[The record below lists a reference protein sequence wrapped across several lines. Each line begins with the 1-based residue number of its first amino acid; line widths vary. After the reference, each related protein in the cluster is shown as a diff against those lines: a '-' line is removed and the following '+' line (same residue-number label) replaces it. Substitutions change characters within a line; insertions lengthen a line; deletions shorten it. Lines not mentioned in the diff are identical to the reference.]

1 MPKRHNPAFKCV
13 DLAAYSGEISKDASI
28 DSWTFSAS
36 NSESASSHWDGDNGG
51 RVFCAETRGGGGVA
65 HGDEFA
71 GEGEVDGDGGEG
83 AGCGGDD

>member
-1 MPKRHNPAFKCV
+1 MCRLGRLQRRDIEGRVDRPV
-13 DLAAYSGEISKDASI
+13 DLQRFEFRVIV
-28 DSWTFSAS
+28 
-36 NSESASSHWDGDNGG
+36 SSHWDGDNGG

-71 GEGEVDGDGGEG
+71 GEGEVDGGGGEG